1 MPDAQLVD
9 LLARGGAMLLLSII
23 VVALLNEW
31 VFTRGRFRAMEADRN
46 FWRRA
51 ALKGKGL
58 LVQAEEELD
67 TESGE

>member
-1 MPDAQLVD
+1 MPEAQLID
-9 LLARGGAMLLLSII
+9 LLARGGAMFLLAII

-31 VFTRGRFRAMEADRN
+31 VFTRRAFKAMEADRN
-46 FWRRA
+46 FWRRV

-67 TESGE
+67 AGSGE